1 MAVNAT
7 LVAELRKKTGAGFA
21 DCKEAL
27 GATNC
32 NMDEATVYLRKKGL
46 LDIKER
52 SSKSALEGTVGYY
65 IHAGG
70 KIGVLVE
77 VNCETDFV
85 AKSSDF
91 QIFAKELAMHVAALS
106 PKWVCKEE
114 VPDDVVLRER
124 DIALANVDKN
134 KPPQVLEKIAQ
145 GRLLKFFRET
155 CLLEQSF
162 VRDQNIT
169 VQDLLGELASKVGE
183 KIVVKRFARF
193 AIG

>member
-1 MAVNAT
+1 MAVSASI
-7 LVAELRKKTGAGFA
+7 VAELRKKTGAGFA

-27 GATNC
+27 ETTNG
-32 NMDEATVYLRKKGL
+32 NMEEATVYLRKKGL

-52 SSKSALEGTVGYY
+52 SSKSTLEGTVGYY
-65 IHAGG
+65 IHTGG

-91 QIFAKELAMHVAALS
+91 QTFARELAMHVAALS
-106 PKWVCKEE
+106 PKWVTKEE
-114 VPDDVVLRER
+114 VPEEIVKRET
-124 DIALANVDKN
+124 DIALANVDKS

-145 GRLLKFFRET
+145 GRLLKFYRET

-162 VRDQNIT
+162 VRDQNLT
-169 VQDLLGELASKVGE
+169 VQDLLGALASKVGE
-183 KIVVKRFARF
+183 KIVVKRFMRF